1 MTTRSL
7 STVNCQLS
15 IKIMAWLYLIIGGI
29 FEIAFTACLGKARA
43 ASGIEFWMW
52 ILGFLFSVSISM
64 YMLYLASRTLPMGTS
79 YAVWAG
85 IGAVGSVI
93 TGIILFKEPTDF
105 WRIFFLFLLIS
116 SILGLKLSSKV

>member
-1 MTTRSL
+1 
-7 STVNCQLS
+7 
-15 IKIMAWLYLIIGGI
+15 MAWLYLIIGGM
-29 FEIAFTACLGKARA
+29 FEVAFTSCLGKARE

-52 ILGFLFSVSISM
+52 ILGFLLSVSVSM

-93 TGIILFKEPTDF
+93 TGILLFKEPTDF

-116 SILGLKLSSKV
+116 SIIGLKLSSKV

>member
-1 MTTRSL
+1 
-7 STVNCQLS
+7 
-15 IKIMAWLYLIIGGI
+15 MAWLYLIIGGM

-52 ILGFLFSVSISM
+52 ILGFLFSVSVSM

-116 SILGLKLSSKV
+116 SIIGLKLSSKV